1 MATTIYKKVNFVDR
15 LDNKPT
21 TYLIDGKEAKIVK
34 DDSGVVT
41 HGTNLDQEN
50 LDHVENG
57 ILQNS
62 RDISM
67 LDKVV
72 EKNIED
78 TTKEITDLK
87 LTDEQIKKDLVKINL
102 IIQTSDI
109 ERYNKDENGIFK
121 SVTYRTPTVN
131 QKGKLTMLSELSDP
145 NSEGNYTKQKIVL
158 YDSREAAY
166 QVYNFKLIYSD
177 GELIERKVTLIA

>member
-78 TTKEITDLK
+78 TTKEITGLK
-87 LTDEQIKKDLVKINL
+87 T
-102 IIQTSDI
+102 
-109 ERYNKDENGIFK
+109 KDEEQQQIIDKIIGRLTFMTCRRTGKVSGGLFK
-121 SVTYRTPTVN
+121 QVRWYDEKN
-131 QKGKLTMLSELSDP
+131 KLYALSDV
-145 NSEGNYTKQKIVL
+145 SGDGT
-158 YDSREAAY
+158 DD
-166 QVYNFKLIYSD
+166 NFKPKNLSFHFYKDNSVIESYIFNLQFDSD
-177 GELIERKVTLIA
+177 EDFTGMELIKHA

>member
-1 MATTIYKKVNFVDR
+1 MATTIYKKINFVDR

-67 LDKVV
+67 LDKVI

-87 LTDEQIKKDLVKINL
+87 TTNNKQQQSIDKIIGRLSFMTCKRTNKKSDYWTTLTWY
-102 IIQTSDI
+102 
-109 ERYNKDENGIFK
+109 RRNKTLYAK
-121 SVTYRTPTVN
+121 
-131 QKGKLTMLSELSDP
+131 SELLGTVVGDFEP
-145 NSEGNYTKQKIVL
+145 TRIAFRFYNDAGNSVIETYYFDLFFDEESG
-158 YDSREAAY
+158 D
-166 QVYNFKLIYSD
+166 
-177 GELIERKVTLIA
+177 LIEMRLE

>member
-1 MATTIYKKVNFVDR
+1 MATTIYKKINFVDR

-67 LDKVV
+67 LDRLI
-72 EKNIED
+72 ETNIGE
-78 TTKEITDLK
+78 TTKEITELRLK
-87 LTDEQIKKDLVKINL
+87 DEEQQQSIDKM
-102 IIQTSDI
+102 I
-109 ERYNKDENGIFK
+109 ERLTFMSCKRESKQGKYYTQIRWYRKDKTLYAYSTLYQDSTSTNEYIPKSMEIFFYSNNGSTIKERTKFDLIF
-121 SVTYRTPTVN
+121 
-131 QKGKLTMLSELSDP
+131 
-145 NSEGNYTKQKIVL
+145 NSE
-158 YDSREAAY
+158 
-166 QVYNFKLIYSD
+166 D
-177 GELIERKVTLIA
+177 GDLIEMRLV